1 VENSSRV
8 NTKVGDDLVWNAPQK
23 LAAPSERLSR
33 VTGAI
38 NATGDPAEERKFNSS
53 DSVIEVRRVVEKSSS
68 SGVWKWFIATFIVVG
83 VLVWLAMRSGAS
95 A

>member
-1 VENSSRV
+1 VENQTRAK
-8 NTKVGDDLVWNAPQK
+8 TKVGDDIVWQAPVK
-23 LAAPSERLSR
+23 LAAPTERQSR

-38 NATGDPAEERKFNSS
+38 NAMGDAGEERKFNSA
-53 DSVIEVRRVVEKSSS
+53 DAVIEVRRVVEKSTS

>member
-1 VENSSRV
+1 M
-8 NTKVGDDLVWNAPQK
+8 VWKAPVK
-23 LAAPSERLSR
+23 LAAPTEPQSR

-38 NATGDPAEERKFNSS
+38 NPPGDAADERKFNSA
-53 DSVIEVRRVVEKSSS
+53 DAVIEVRRVAEKSSS

-83 VLVWLAMRSGAS
+83 VLVWLAMTSGAS

>member
-1 VENSSRV
+1 M
-8 NTKVGDDLVWNAPQK
+8 
-23 LAAPSERLSR
+23 
-33 VTGAI
+33 
-38 NATGDPAEERKFNSS
+38 
-53 DSVIEVRRVVEKSSS
+53 DSVDKNQHKHSPEVVIEVRRVVEKSSS

>member
-1 VENSSRV
+1 MK
-8 NTKVGDDLVWNAPQK
+8 TKVGDDLVWNAPVK
-23 LAAPSERLSR
+23 LAAPSERESR

-38 NATGDPAEERKFNSS
+38 NATDDADEERKLNSS
-53 DSVIEVRRVVEKSSS
+53 NAVIEVRRVVEKSAS